1 MMNKD
6 DPALGENLIEIVA
19 GDEGWQDVVLP
30 DGALKSG
37 KLDGLIG
44 FQEFVPKKKTKQ
56 AQRKRKADILF
67 GQEEKDNS
75 DKVAKKK
82 KDEKTKKRKLVLIDT
97 GSSLSIMNPP

>member
-44 FQEFVPKKKTKQ
+44 FQECFH
-56 AQRKRKADILF
+56 
-67 GQEEKDNS
+67 NS
-75 DKVAKKK
+75 VWNF
-82 KDEKTKKRKLVLIDT
+82 
-97 GSSLSIMNPP
+97 SLEG